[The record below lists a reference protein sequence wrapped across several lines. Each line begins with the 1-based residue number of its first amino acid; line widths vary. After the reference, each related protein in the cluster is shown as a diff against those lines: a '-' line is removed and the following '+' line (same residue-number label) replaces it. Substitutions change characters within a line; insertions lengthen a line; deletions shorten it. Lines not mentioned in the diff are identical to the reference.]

1 MSALNTPEFKS
12 QEAHW
17 LDIIASMNTE
27 TYGSF
32 NGVGGSD
39 AHFKM
44 YERAIKGHPNIA
56 KEYLDGCEAWAK
68 ASPAECQDRIAE
80 VRKLV
85 EEALGAQEER
95 VKERMERIMETYRAA
110 TEEV

>member
-1 MSALNTPEFKS
+1 MSGLDSPEFKA

-17 LDIIASMNTE
+17 LDIVASMNTE
-27 TYGSF
+27 IYGSF

-56 KEYLDGCEAWAK
+56 SEYLDGCEAWAK

-85 EEALGAQEER
+85 SEALEAQEER
-95 VKERMERIMETYRAA
+95 IKKRMQDFMDTYRAIA
-110 TEEV
+110 EV